1 MKPLSILS
9 VLAVALVVVGLGN
22 MLNSPASTPCDN
34 GQCTI
39 PEQAVTPPVVEPGT
53 PAVCD
58 GDCATCPN
66 VTCPEN
72 PQYSEPAESCDDG
85 ACRAPLRKAGKAVIK
100 APIKTVGSAGRIAV
114 KPLKVFRLLRR
125 R

>member
-1 MKPLSILS
+1 MNLKLFVIVMFSAMLITIG
-9 VLAVALVVVGLGN
+9 VGN
-22 MLNSPASTPCDN
+22 MLTAPAASPCDN
-34 GQCTI
+34 GQCTL
-39 PEQAVTPPVVEPGT
+39 PQAPVVTPT
-53 PAVCD
+53 APAVCD

-100 APIKTVGSAGRIAV
+100 TPIKTVGSAGRIAT
-114 KPLKVFRLLRR
+114 KPLKVFRIFRR

>member
-53 PAVCD
+53 SAVCD
-58 GDCATCPN
+58 GDCAVCPIATCPD
-66 VTCPEN
+66 N
-72 PQYSEPAESCDDG
+72 PKYTEDTESSDCDS
-85 ACRAPLRKAGKAVIK
+85 CRKPLRKAGKAVIK
-100 APIKTVGSAGRIAV
+100 APLKAAGRAGRIAV

>member
-1 MKPLSILS
+1 MNPKAFLIVMFSAMLI
-9 VLAVALVVVGLGN
+9 AVGVGNL
-22 MLNSPASTPCDN
+22 LTAPAASPCNN
-34 GQCTI
+34 GQCNI
-39 PEQAVTPPVVEPGT
+39 PQETAAIPPA

-66 VTCPEN
+66 VTCPDN
-72 PQYSEPAESCDDG
+72 PQYSEPTESCDDG

-100 APIKTVGSAGRIAV
+100 APIKTVGSAGRIAT
-114 KPLKVFRLLRR
+114 KPLKVFRIFRR